1 MRREKW
7 NAVFGIDVDW
17 PPASIAGINRLPEEV
32 KQRIY
37 AHFIPQELLTRFDIP
52 PDFRDAQGQPLLSL
66 VCPPGSSVMELSL
79 FHAFGFPDPILY
91 GQITDTLTGRLHVM
105 LYVVNDPEAP
115 RFDVDRMPDGSPT
128 RFGILQ
134 RNIPAEIA
142 ALQAGLAPGQIRRG
156 LRLLTN
162 IIETFDTFVTLLG
175 HERFYA
181 EPLYYHNAVLLEK
194 HGFAYQAGRKRMEEI
209 ERGFAP
215 DGVLTARLDGS
226 TPFRM
231 PHAVEHIRLRS
242 WAIHDGLLGEMFTNV
257 TMYRVVGKDA
267 GVRTTGDINW

>member
-7 NAVFGIDVDW
+7 NAVFGIDVGW
-17 PPASIAGINRLPEEV
+17 PPASIAGINRLPEDI

-37 AHFIPQELLTRFDIP
+37 AHFIPRELLTRFEIP
-52 PDFRDAQGQPLLSL
+52 PDFRDAQGRSLLSL

-79 FHAFGFPDPILY
+79 FHAFGAPDPILY

-105 LYVVNDPEAP
+105 LYVVNDPDAP

-142 ALQAGLAPGQIRRG
+142 AMQAGLAPGQIRRG
-156 LRLLTN
+156 LRLLSN
-162 IIETFDTFVTLLG
+162 IIETFDNFVTLLG
-175 HERFYA
+175 HDRFYA

-194 HGFAYQAGRKRMEEI
+194 HGFAYQVGRKLMEEI
-209 ERGFAP
+209 EDGFAP

-242 WAIHDGLLGEMFTNV
+242 WAIHDGLLGEMFNNV

-267 GVRTTGDINW
+267 NVRTTGDIGW